1 MNLISNR
8 GCPFFTCPENC
19 FRPPLRTHTYT
30 HTHVAAQI
38 CCSGGLHRGYSLYSL
53 QIERIRCMYVCVR
66 MCMCGCTFGWVKGEG
81 KKQHEDK
88 FEKKIFFLL
97 EKNEKK
103 NQCPLCECVRTEA
116 EAATD
121 RTVRAHARARTHT
134 LHPDI
139 HPCMNPFSSFF
150 VCLLFKCLNVLTD
163 LNAARESSHRQCP
176 KAGEYQQKPVYC
188 RNPHFVSVINWWE
201 TSSSFQ

>member
-88 FEKKIFFLL
+88 FEKKNFFLQ

-103 NQCPLCECVRTEA
+103 IS
-116 EAATD
+116 
-121 RTVRAHARARTHT
+121 AHFVNVLGQRRKQQQTGPSVHTHVHALT
-134 LHPDI
+134 HFTPTSI
-139 HPCMNPFSSFF
+139 HAWIHSVLFLF
-150 VCLLFKCLNVLTD
+150 VCCLNV
-163 LNAARESSHRQCP
+163 
-176 KAGEYQQKPVYC
+176 
-188 RNPHFVSVINWWE
+188 
-201 TSSSFQ
+201 

>member
-88 FEKKIFFLL
+88 FEKKNFF
-97 EKNEKK
+97 
-103 NQCPLCECVRTEA
+103 
-116 EAATD
+116 
-121 RTVRAHARARTHT
+121 
-134 LHPDI
+134 
-139 HPCMNPFSSFF
+139 
-150 VCLLFKCLNVLTD
+150 
-163 LNAARESSHRQCP
+163 
-176 KAGEYQQKPVYC
+176 AGEKRKKKSVPTLWMCQDRGGSSNRQDRPC
-188 RNPHFVSVINWWE
+188 TRTCTHSHTSPRHPSMHESIQFFFCLFVV
-201 TSSSFQ
+201 